1 MDSPA
6 TITPAERAAKW
17 RGLGDVIASATK
29 AVGIMPCSG
38 CARRQELLNKAVPFT
53 ISLPNDLKTSTHS
66 SNATSP
72 TQTSD

>member
-29 AVGIMPCSG
+29 AVGIMPCPA
-38 CARRQELLNKAVPFT
+38 CQQRQEKLNNILPFGEV
-53 ISLPNDLKTSTHS
+53 IKLPNPEKPH
-66 SNATSP
+66 TSP
-72 TQTSD
+72 

>member
-38 CARRQELLNKAVPFT
+38 CARRQEILNKAVPF
-53 ISLPNDLKTSTHS
+53 IHLSNPEKTSTHS